1 MSGDPFSARKAR
13 RVAGIFEVALW
24 SIATL
29 AVLGAVLFFATNI
42 RLTNREAI
50 ESLLRDGWF
59 RRSVWLSTITA
70 TVATAIAI
78 VLGMPAAYA
87 LSRLE
92 FRGKAA
98 TEVLLSSVIVL
109 PASTLGLFLM
119 VAFQYPPVLAL
130 QERLGCRLVHSLPAI
145 IIAQLPLALA
155 LGIRAWQAAFD
166 AVDPRYEQVARSLG
180 VSPGRALRTVTL
192 PLAASG
198 LMAGVLLAWTRAVA
212 EFGAALL
219 FAGTFRMHAPNQ
231 FSSLTHLLG
240 LNNAD
245 LLSVGMWMEIEGG
258 RTERG
263 VAIGFL
269 LLILSGLSVWALT
282 RLGRDAPERQ
292 TR

>member
-1 MSGDPFSARKAR
+1 
-13 RVAGIFEVALW
+13 
-24 SIATL
+24 
-29 AVLGAVLFFATNI
+29 
-42 RLTNREAI
+42 
-50 ESLLRDGWF
+50 
-59 RRSVWLSTITA
+59 
-70 TVATAIAI
+70 
-78 VLGMPAAYA
+78 MPAAYA
-87 LSRLE
+87 LAP
-92 FRGKAA
+92 GVPWKAA